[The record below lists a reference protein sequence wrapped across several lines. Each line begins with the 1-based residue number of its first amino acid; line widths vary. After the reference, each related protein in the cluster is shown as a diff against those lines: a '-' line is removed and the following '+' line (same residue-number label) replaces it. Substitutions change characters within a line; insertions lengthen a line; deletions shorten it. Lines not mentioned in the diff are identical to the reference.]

1 MDRAFER
8 VVQEAVTEVVA
19 LCPWMDEADVAMAE
33 TVFTAQVGRVT
44 GEVVDMEG
52 MAAALSGLAQRAEVT
67 GDRRRA
73 WAFGQWYQWACASM
87 RGEEY
92 HEPDLPAEVAALA

>member
-1 MDRAFER
+1 M
-8 VVQEAVTEVVA
+8 VT
-19 LCPWMDEADVAMAE
+19 LCPWMNEADVAQAE
-33 TVFTAQVGRVT
+33 MVFRAHGGLVI

-52 MAAALSGLAQRAEVT
+52 MAAALLNLAERAEVV

-73 WAFGQWYQWACASM
+73 WAFGQWYEWACASM

-92 HEPDLPAEVAALA
+92 HEPDLPPELAALE

>member
-1 MDRAFER
+1 MDRAFQC

-19 LCPWMDEADVAMAE
+19 LCPWMNEGDVAMAE
-33 TVFTAQVGRVT
+33 TVFTAHVGRVA
-44 GEVVDMEG
+44 GEVVDMVV
-52 MAAALSGLAQRAEVT
+52 MAAALSGLAQRAEAV

-73 WAFGQWYQWACASM
+73 WAFDQWYQWACASM

-92 HEPDLPAEVAALA
+92 QGPDLPAEVAAWE

>member
-1 MDRAFER
+1 M
-8 VVQEAVTEVVA
+8 V
-19 LCPWMDEADVAMAE
+19 LAE
-33 TVFTAQVGRVT
+33 TVFRAHGGLVI
-44 GEVVDMEG
+44 GEVVDREA
-52 MAAALSGLAQRAEVT
+52 MAVALLGLAQRAEAA

-92 HEPDLPAEVAALA
+92 HEPDLPPELVALE